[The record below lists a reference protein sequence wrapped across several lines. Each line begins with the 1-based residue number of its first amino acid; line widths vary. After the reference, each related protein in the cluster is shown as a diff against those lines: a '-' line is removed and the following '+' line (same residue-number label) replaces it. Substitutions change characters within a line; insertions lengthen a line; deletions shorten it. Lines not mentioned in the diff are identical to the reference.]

1 MRNFAKPR
9 SSIIATTVASNQG
22 GPIVRRYFQYVVA
35 ALMMLISTA
44 VPSLEADG
52 QTTVKVALLDMSSVM
67 PMGVTGYGMMGPGW
81 GQGQGM
87 MNPGMMGPGWWQGQG
102 MANPGMMGPGMMMG
116 QGMTGGMMSIRVDK
130 PTVKAGTVTFEV
142 TNWSRSVLHEMLVI
156 SVDSPTAPLPYDYP
170 QARVPE
176 DQVKVLGE
184 AADLQPNATKTF
196 EVTLSPGSYLL
207 ICNIPGHYAA
217 GMAASLSVA
226 P

>member
-1 MRNFAKPR
+1 M
-9 SSIIATTVASNQG
+9 T
-22 GPIVRRYFQYVVA
+22 
-35 ALMMLISTA
+35 
-44 VPSLEADG
+44 
-52 QTTVKVALLDMSSVM
+52 
-67 PMGVTGYGMMGPGW
+67 
-81 GQGQGM
+81 
-87 MNPGMMGPGWWQGQG
+87 
-102 MANPGMMGPGMMMG
+102 GPGMMMG
-116 QGMTGGMMSIRVDK
+116 QGMMGGMMSIRVDK

-156 SVDSPTAPLPYDYP
+156 SVDSPTGPLPYDYP

-196 EVTLSPGSYLL
+196 EVPLSPGSYLL